1 MQYKQNNNNKQTKSK
16 LKDLTLKIRFKKLPG
31 DVSGTIL
38 SVAIS
43 SVSVCVCV
51 LMCDVF
57 TFKVFYIK

>member
-1 MQYKQNNNNKQTKSK
+1 MQYKQNNKNKQTKSK
-16 LKDLTLKIRFKKLPG
+16 LKGLTLKIRFKKVPG

-43 SVSVCVCV
+43 SVSVCVF